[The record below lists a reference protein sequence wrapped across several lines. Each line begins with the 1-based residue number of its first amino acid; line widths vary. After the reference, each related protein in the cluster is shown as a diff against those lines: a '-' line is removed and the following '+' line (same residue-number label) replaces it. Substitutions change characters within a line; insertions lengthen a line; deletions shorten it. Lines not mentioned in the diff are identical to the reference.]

1 MIGFKYKMG
10 DLIIVNEG
18 IDKGWYGLVVELV
31 EGNRYLVWTKP
42 HYPTPILLHESQMDW
57 TPVCDEENPLAE
69 DL

>member
-18 IDKGWYGLVVELV
+18 IDKGWYGLVEELV
-31 EGNRYLVWTKP
+31 EGNRYIVLTNP
-42 HYPTPILLHESQMDW
+42 HPNGILLHAHQMDW
-57 TPVCDEENPLAE
+57 TPVCDEPNPYAE